1 LKIYSVAWKIY
12 MKTELMNKPD
22 SPTTVV
28 SIASMFGKAL
38 DNYGLD
44 KYAIAKQVGINIQV
58 AYKPNDR
65 VTQ

>member
-1 LKIYSVAWKIY
+1 